1 MKDRKMIEKRYENW
15 MQIKEEEDRRQAL
28 KDFISIQI
36 HESITM
42 LRNIEE
48 EIQILK
54 YKESIQKDPVA
65 KEQH

>member
-15 MQIKEEEDRRQAL
+15 VQIKDEEDRRQAL

-48 EIQILK
+48 EI
-54 YKESIQKDPVA
+54 
-65 KEQH
+65 